1 MKQDVKQR
9 SPPDAAA
16 SQTQSHAEVD
26 SDLPPLWFSPG
37 FQGLDFTA
45 VFL

>member
-1 MKQDVKQR
+1 MLLPAKL
-9 SPPDAAA
+9 SNP
-16 SQTQSHAEVD
+16 QSHAEVD

-45 VFL
+45 